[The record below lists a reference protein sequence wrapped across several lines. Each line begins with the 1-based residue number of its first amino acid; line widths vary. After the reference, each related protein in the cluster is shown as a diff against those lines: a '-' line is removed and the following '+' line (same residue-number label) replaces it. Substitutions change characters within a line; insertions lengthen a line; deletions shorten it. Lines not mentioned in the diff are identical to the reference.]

1 MKAIRALV
9 ENGRITGTAS
19 LGLPEG
25 EVDLVLADDDEEMS
39 EEELAKLNDA
49 LDRGFEAAKAGQGR
63 PAREVVAELRQR
75 FG

>member
-1 MKAIRALV
+1 M
-9 ENGRITGTAS
+9 
-19 LGLPEG
+19 
-25 EVDLVLADDDEEMS
+25 LADDDEEMS